1 MEPYPQSSEM
11 EQFFAKLM
19 TAILPM
25 RWQVHP
31 LPEIEA
37 WDTESRPDVKHGCV
51 ADRASPRVLVEVHPC
66 AGECAISVKRCPHQA
81 ERPIV
86 IGVRLHDSDGRVSF
100 DIFER
105 PVVFKHIARSYICI
119 WASVFHSFEQRLGY
133 GITVSNQKDC
143 HGVREAVAGKSL

>member
-1 MEPYPQSSEM
+1 MK
-11 EQFFAKLM
+11 FFE
-19 TAILPM
+19 
-25 RWQVHP
+25 H
-31 LPEIEA
+31 IE
-37 WDTESRPDVKHGCV
+37 DTESRPDVKHGCV

-66 AGECAISVKRCPHQA
+66 AGECAISVKRCSHQA

-119 WASVFHSFEQRLGY
+119 WASVFHSFEQRSGY
-133 GITVSNQKDC
+133 GMLFSGNICQRSDHPVSIIAIRFVCDVNSATCINTKIC
-143 HGVREAVAGKSL
+143 NEICILRSNEASS